1 MERLRLK
8 GLSDGC
14 TKDYTVVREEDYC
27 DFDGSRIVSGLK
39 CLALVDIQ
47 EETEFPETLCVCRRI
62 CPAEAVVRTERL
74 CGERLYSGGR
84 TCSLFL

>member
-1 MERLRLK
+1 M
-8 GLSDGC
+8 
-14 TKDYTVVREEDYC
+14 VREEDYC

-47 EETEFPETLCVCRRI
+47 EETEFPETLCVCVWI

-74 CGERLYSGGR
+74 CGERLSGGR

>member
-1 MERLRLK
+1 M
-8 GLSDGC
+8 
-14 TKDYTVVREEDYC
+14 VREEDYC

-47 EETEFPETLCVCRRI
+47 EETEFPETLCVWI

-74 CGERLYSGGR
+74 CGERLSGGR